1 MSLGASSSASPDEI
15 RSGCTSP
22 SAVCRVDIVSRR
34 RSRSARARPHDPSM
48 AERDVPAAPHR
59 DAQRMHCV
67 EHELA
72 TGMDVTD
79 VATTQLVYLMTL
91 HEMLKFNDV
100 ANATAEF
107 DDLLLA

>member
-1 MSLGASSSASPDEI
+1 
-15 RSGCTSP
+15 
-22 SAVCRVDIVSRR
+22 
-34 RSRSARARPHDPSM
+34 M

-67 EHELA
+67 AHEPA
-72 TGMDVTD
+72 IDMDVTD
-79 VATTQLVYLMTL
+79 VATIQLVYLMTL

-107 DDLLLA
+107 DDILLAHRNVVRRFELVALTSALTKTTSPVLLSTNRSLTGLSVSALAAQA